1 MWTESLQTSQNS
13 NRWKT
18 VEQANRFDAREMEE
32 GDWLIYLILP
42 AYFTFPC
49 LSVFLSLLSR
59 ALPLANQYEDSDQ
72 LIKLVGQVWHN
83 NLKSLGPL
91 HNSVDIPPGKNSYS
105 RIDST

>member
-18 VEQANRFDAREMEE
+18 VKQANRFDARVMEE

-49 LSVFLSLLSR
+49 LFVFLALLAC

-72 LIKLVGQVWHN
+72 LIKLVDQV
-83 NLKSLGPL
+83 
-91 HNSVDIPPGKNSYS
+91 
-105 RIDST
+105 